1 MLPIVL
7 DSNIWALS
15 CSERLFQ
22 VRRVNSRCPALTG
35 AVGLRGHR
43 VKRGS
48 SHKHTCNVRLRLLFL
63 RLSAAPGW
71 EERNLSPSNCYD
83 VLSPEKEGMI
93 IFRSPE
99 SFLPQ
104 PWNLLPKMPAA
115 DPLCPELRIF
125 TTPCQ
130 DFRWSKIIMSFYKLG
145 FLMEILARLL
155 TDTHFPIIRHTNC
168 LGQHYF

>member
-1 MLPIVL
+1 MK
-7 DSNIWALS
+7 
-15 CSERLFQ
+15 
-22 VRRVNSRCPALTG
+22 RVNSRYPTLAG
-35 AVGLRGHR
+35 SVGLGDHY
-43 VKRGS
+43 VKREPL
-48 SHKHTCNVRLRLLFL
+48 HKHMCNVRSHLLFL
-63 RLSAAPGW
+63 RVSAAPGW
-71 EERNLSPSNCYD
+71 EELNLSPSNCYD
-83 VLSPEKEGMI
+83 VLSPEKEAMI

-104 PWNLLPKMPAA
+104 PSNLLPKMPAA

-130 DFRWSKIIMSFYKLG
+130 DFCCSKIIMSFYKLG
-145 FLMEILARLL
+145 FLMEILAWLL